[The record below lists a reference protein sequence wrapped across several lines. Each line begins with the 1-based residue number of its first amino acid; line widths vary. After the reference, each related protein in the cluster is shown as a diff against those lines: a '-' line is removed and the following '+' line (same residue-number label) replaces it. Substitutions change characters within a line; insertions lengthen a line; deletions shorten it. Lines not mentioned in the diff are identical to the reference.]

1 MNRRVGLRGRITGAL
16 AIAGLLAAVVLSVIT
31 LTITRQVLITDRNQL
46 AEALTFTNAQTVQ
59 RTLAGDLEPGA
70 TQAVVDS
77 LNTAEGSRPLIST
90 DGGNSFSLDGSFTL
104 EQVPESL
111 QNTTIEGD
119 AGRIVTSIALDRGVL
134 ELSLIHI

>member
-1 MNRRVGLRGRITGAL
+1 MNRRRLGLRGRITGAL
-16 AIAGLLAAVVLSVIT
+16 ALAGFLTAVALSIIT
-31 LTITRQVLITDRNQL
+31 VGISRQVLLTGRNQL

-104 EQVPESL
+104 EQVPVTL
-111 QNTTIEGD
+111 QTLTLEGE
-119 AGRIVTSIALDRGVL
+119 AGRKVTA
-134 ELSLIHI
+134 LSLIHI

>member
-31 LTITRQVLITDRNQL
+31 LTITRQVLITDRSQL
-46 AEALTFTNAQTVQ
+46 AEVLTFTNAQTVQ

-77 LNTAEGSRPLIST
+77 LSTAEG
-90 DGGNSFSLDGSFTL
+90 
-104 EQVPESL
+104 
-111 QNTTIEGD
+111 
-119 AGRIVTSIALDRGVL
+119 
-134 ELSLIHI
+134 